1 MRLALVSAAAAAFA
15 VTGTGCSPS
24 RSDDSVYCVDQNRR
38 VVEDRYCDDDYPYG
52 GSGRGYYYWHT
63 PGRRSYSTG
72 SVVSGG
78 DLIRTDDAAARSR
91 YGLPGSGHVASGA
104 VSRGGIGGGSHG
116 GSRGRGV
123 GDASAGASGRV

>member
-116 GSRGRGV
+116 GSGG
-123 GDASAGASGRV
+123 